1 MASALECGRLAAMSA
16 LPSTPHAERTR
27 SRHVLLPTLGSAG
40 DVHPFI
46 ALGLALR
53 ARGHRVTVLTNPLFQ
68 PLIESLGLG
77 FEPIGTVEWAH
88 GVLRHPD
95 LWHPRRGAAFVLR
108 ALVATIEEVYRR
120 IERHA
125 ADDIVVAAS
134 TLALG
139 ARIAQDQLGIPTAS
153 VHLQPTVIRS
163 LYDGGRV
170 GQFRI
175 SRSQPLWFKRA
186 FFGLLDWAVLD
197 RHVGCAINAL
207 RARLGLAPVRHWF
220 ARWIHSS
227 QCTIGFFPPWFAAP
241 QPDWPRQV
249 HLVGFPLWDDAPR
262 LELPPQLSQFL
273 AAGEP
278 PVVFTAGSAA
288 STLHRFFANA
298 VHAARACGA
307 RAVLVSNFPEQL
319 PRELPPTVLSCGY
332 VPFSLLLPR
341 ATLLVHHGGIGTLA
355 QAVRAA
361 VPQLILPHAHDQ
373 FDNAWRTEQLGLG
386 RSLPHRQQN
395 ARRLGATLAPMLGDE
410 SLRQRC
416 RAYSARIDSAA
427 ALEQACELI
436 AALPARG
443 ASLGE
448 GAR

>member
-1 MASALECGRLAAMSA
+1 MSA
-16 LPSTPHAERTR
+16 LPSSPQAGYAEA
-27 SRHVLLPTLGSAG
+27 RHVLLPTLGSAG

-53 ARGHRVTVLTNPLFQ
+53 ARGHRVTLLTNPLFQ

-77 FEPIGTVEWAH
+77 FEPIGTIEWAH
-88 GVLRHPD
+88 RVLGHPD
-95 LWHPRRGAAFVLR
+95 LWHPRRGASVVLR
-108 ALVATIEEVYRR
+108 ELVATVEEVYRR

-125 ADDIVVAAS
+125 QDDIVVAAS

-139 ARIAQDQLGIPTAS
+139 ARIAQDRLGIPTAS

-163 LYDGGRV
+163 LYDGGMVGPVRV
-170 GQFRI
+170 
-175 SRSQPLWFKRA
+175 SNSQPRWLKRA
-186 FFGLLDWAVLD
+186 LFALLDCAVLD
-197 RHVGCAINAL
+197 RHLGHAINTL
-207 RARLGLAPVRHWF
+207 RARLGLAAVRHWF
-220 ARWIHSS
+220 ARWMHSP

-241 QPDWPRQV
+241 QPDWPAHI
-249 HLVGFPLWDDAPR
+249 HLVGFPLWDDAQR
-262 LELPPQLSQFL
+262 LELPPQLSQFV

-278 PVVFTAGSAA
+278 PLIFTAGSAA

-298 VHAARACGA
+298 VHAARALGA
-307 RAVLVSNFPEQL
+307 RAVLVTNFPEQL
-319 PRELPPTVLSCGY
+319 PRELPATVLASGY

-355 QAVRAA
+355 QAVRAG
-361 VPQLILPHAHDQ
+361 VPQLILPQAHDQ
-373 FDNAWRTEQLGLG
+373 FDNAWRTEQLRLG
-386 RSLPHRQQN
+386 RSLPHRQQT
-395 ARRLGATLAPMLGDE
+395 ARRLRAILAPMLDDE

-416 RAYSARIDSAA
+416 RGYSARVDSAA
-427 ALEQACELI
+427 ALERACELI

-443 ASLGE
+443 ASRAQGE